1 MKTAKFVRICRVV
14 YAAREMRVHATSVV
28 LAAAV
33 CTVAAVCASAVDIG
47 TMPSWEYVDTEV
59 STNCPLS
66 MAKNPIENVRFSMS
80 FAGGASNN
88 VEVAFGHDSNTN
100 GVLEI
105 SERGLEV
112 GWDCG
117 EWFMRSLAA
126 PGPGFT
132 CQPATTNTLKQ
143 FDFFMHVAEFV
154 PQTLR
159 CRENGVRLDWG
170 IAAGIPQWAFD
181 PAWDTLRLT
190 VRGVDGGGESFGA
203 TVKVEGTEISLR

>member
-33 CTVAAVCASAVDIG
+33 CAIATVCASAVDIG
-47 TMPSWEYVDTEV
+47 TMPSWEYADTEV

-66 MAKNPIENVRFSMS
+66 MARNPMENVRFSMS

-100 GVLEI
+100 GVLEVC
-105 SERGLEV
+105 ERGLEL

-117 EWFMRSLAA
+117 EWFMRTLGE
-126 PGPGFT
+126 PGYA
-132 CQPATTNTLKQ
+132 CQPATTNSLKQ
-143 FDFFMHVAEFV
+143 FDFFMHVSAYA

-170 IAAGIPQWAFD
+170 FAAGIPQWAFD

-190 VRGVDGGGESFGA
+190 VRGVEGGGESLGA